1 MPTDTP
7 ETVVETPE
15 TPAAPD
21 TGADAVPEWD
31 GGLDS
36 LDKQPWWAG
45 VPDPAK
51 EHLRSQYERHNFFR
65 TVVDSDDT
73 AATLTKEME
82 GLRASL
88 GAEVNKYKGEAEKYK
103 GEAESWKTKHDTL
116 SAERESERIAAR
128 DTEIKT
134 KFADIYEDYARHETD
149 EAKQNSPLAMFVQL
163 TDIQGH
169 PDDKAA
175 KMVRA
180 AFDMPNPVVA
190 GAAAPAPAPQPK
202 TRDVEPPDSVSL
214 ANRNGLNPAEAIK
227 KPPPLTP
234 EEARRKLLEEIE
246 AKEEARGG

>member
-1 MPTDTP
+1 MPTENTS

-31 GGLDS
+31 GGLDG

-51 EHLRSQYERHNFFR
+51 EHIRGQYERHNFFR

-88 GAEVNKYKGEAEKYK
+88 GAEVTKYKGEAEKYK
-103 GEAESWKTKHDTL
+103 GEAESWKTKHETL
-116 SAERESERIAAR
+116 AAERESERIAAR

-134 KFADIYEDYARHETD
+134 KFADIYEDYAKHETD
-149 EAKQNSPLAMFVQL
+149 EARQASPLAMFVQL
-163 TDIQGH
+163 TDGQGL

-180 AFDMPNPVVA
+180 AFDMPAP
-190 GAAAPAPAPQPK
+190 GAASAAPAPAPQPR

-214 ANRNGLNPAEAIK
+214 ANRNGLNAAEAVK
-227 KPPPLTP
+227 KLPPLSP
-234 EEARRKLLEEIE
+234 EEARRKLMEEIE
-246 AKEEARGG
+246 AREEARGG